1 MAAAE
6 LREQLNAL
14 LSSMITL
21 EDRGMPG
28 FIANVVTLFC
38 DWIIF
43 DLASLL
49 YIVFI
54 PAIPTLE
61 HPIMDF
67 NKVDPYVH
75 QLKGSSA
82 R

>member
-1 MAAAE
+1 MAVAK

-14 LSSMITL
+14 LSSMITSFQQL
-21 EDRGMPG
+21 KMLYEDRGMPG

-38 DWIIF
+38 DWIIS

-49 YIVFI
+49 
-54 PAIPTLE
+54 E
-61 HPIMDF
+61 HLIMDF
-67 NKVDPYVH
+67 DKVDPYVH